1 MFFGA
6 FLAPIFTVL
15 AFNAVIFVMVIS
27 VLVKHAKKSKT
38 KVLSK
43 DSADKKVTLRLLISI
58 TGVMFLFGLTWIF
71 GALTISDASLVFQIF
86 FVLFNAFQGFF
97 IFLFFCVFSREARE
111 LWRETLSCGRYKS
124 KLLHTSQARFTPS
137 TGATKKPKNTVSS
150 NLLAT
155 SIPKFATSEA
165 TSESLELTEA
175 RYATLST
182 QNGTGDKPGV
192 ATFGK
197 TYLEKEEEKGEKE
210 VIEKEGS
217 GIEKKYEGVEDAS
230 LKARVQ
236 RYSTKKVGKHHVES
250 VEVDFFDS
258 DDEDLTEGP
267 EFEEITV

>member
-15 AFNAVIFVMVIS
+15 AFNAVIFVMVIA
-27 VLVKHAKKSKT
+27 VLVKHAKKYESNFKVVSKEQ
-38 KVLSK
+38 
-43 DSADKKVTLRLLISI
+43 ADKNLTLRLLISI

-71 GALTISDASLVFQIF
+71 GALTISDASLVFQFF
-86 FVLFNAFQGFF
+86 FVIFNAFQGFF

-124 KLLHTSQARFTPS
+124 KLLHTSQAGLTPS
-137 TGATKKPKNTVSS
+137 TGAAKKPN
-150 NLLAT
+150 NLLT
-155 SIPKFATSEA
+155 STLPRSVSTEV
-165 TSESLELTEA
+165 TSESLGLTEA
-175 RYATLST
+175 RYATLSRE
-182 QNGTGDKPGV
+182 NGTDDKSGV
-192 ATFGK
+192 TTFGK
-197 TYLEKEEEKGEKE
+197 TSPEKEEEKGEKE

-217 GIEKKYEGVEDAS
+217 EIEKKDESVEDAS

-258 DDEDLTEGP
+258 DDEDLTEVP
-267 EFEEITV
+267 EQITV